1 VFPKWLEG
9 GQRVLLD
16 ENGELLDCETFVQIR
31 ISLVA
36 RILTNALGKIA
47 MASELPKVPEGIV
60 PPCG

>member
-1 VFPKWLEG
+1 M
-9 GQRVLLD
+9 LLD

-47 MASELPKVPEGIV
+47 IASELPKGPEGIV